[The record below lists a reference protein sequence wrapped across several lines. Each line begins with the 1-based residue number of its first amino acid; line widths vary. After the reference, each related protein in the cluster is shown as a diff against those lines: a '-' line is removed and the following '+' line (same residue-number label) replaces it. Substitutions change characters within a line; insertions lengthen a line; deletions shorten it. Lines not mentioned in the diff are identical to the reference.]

1 MDNEIAES
9 CLFAIESLVK
19 RAPKE
24 VEPYIQSILELAQ
37 VAVVFDPNYDYSAL
51 GDAPMEEDAGDGWS
65 DDGMDVGG
73 AGEEDD
79 DSSWKVRRAAVKLID
94 SIVISRPDML
104 REVYQ
109 KYAKLLADRF
119 KERDENVKINIFET
133 FRTLIKSSILQEQ
146 HQSVESQLAMAPS
159 LERQRSSVDEIQKL
173 VPFIVSE
180 LVKQLKESKS
190 QRVKAGV
197 MQTLA
202 ACSHALGSKLAGLF
216 D

>member
-1 MDNEIAES
+1 
-9 CLFAIESLVK
+9 
-19 RAPKE
+19 
-24 VEPYIQSILELAQ
+24 
-37 VAVVFDPNYDYSAL
+37 
-51 GDAPMEEDAGDGWS
+51 MEEDAGDGWS

-104 REVYQ
+104 RQVYQ
-109 KYAKLLADRF
+109 QYAQLLAERF

-146 HQSVESQLAMAPS
+146 HQSIETQLAMAPS
-159 LERQRSSVDEIQKL
+159 LQRQRSSADEIYIL
-173 VPFIVSE
+173 VPYIVKE

-190 QRVKAGV
+190 
-197 MQTLA
+197 
-202 ACSHALGSKLAGLF
+202 
-216 D
+216 